1 MNAHQRPDRN
11 DLRIQLEN
19 YRMILDANADFFA
32 ADPQLEEK
40 IDDYLAMLSGH
51 LDRLV
56 MWEKT
61 GGPIDDEHSID
72 QVSHL
77 LVEIKGF
84 VANLL
89 TDDAV

>member
-1 MNAHQRPDRN
+1 MNPHHRPDRN

-19 YRMILDANADFFA
+19 YKIILDANADFFA
-32 ADPQLEEK
+32 SDPQQEEK
-40 IDDYLAMLSGH
+40 IDNYLAMLDGH

-56 MWEKT
+56 RWEQT
-61 GGPIDDEHSID
+61 GVPIDDEHSID

-89 TDDAV
+89 MDDAV